1 MIPPSDEPV
10 AGPVPPP
17 PELPASDLP
26 AMRARFIADFVG
38 GRVGR
43 QHNTFQHRERVLRQL
58 TRAQA
63 LADAGAEP
71 APALVTVPAQRR
83 GH

>member
-17 PELPASDLP
+17 PVLPAPDLS
-26 AMRARFIADFVG
+26 AMRATFIADFVG
-38 GRVGR
+38 GRIGR
-43 QHNTFQHRERVLRQL
+43 QHNTFQHRARVLRQL
-58 TRAQA
+58 THAQA
-63 LADAGAEP
+63 LADAGA